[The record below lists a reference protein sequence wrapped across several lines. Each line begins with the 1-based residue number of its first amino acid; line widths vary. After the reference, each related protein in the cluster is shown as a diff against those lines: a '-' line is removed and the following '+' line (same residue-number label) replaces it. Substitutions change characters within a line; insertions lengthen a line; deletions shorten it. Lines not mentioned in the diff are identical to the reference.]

1 MSPRPPPDRRVTAL
15 VSGLDS
21 AIMSGLLARE
31 YDELTPL
38 FVRAG
43 LRWEDAERAALD
55 RFFAALG
62 APAVRP
68 IVELELGATSLYGPH
83 WSAGDEDVPDAT
95 QPDEAW
101 YLPGRNLLLLSIAAT
116 YASLADIA
124 RVAIGILVSNPFPDA
139 RREFLASFEQTAR
152 LALDY
157 RVEVLT
163 PLGQMHKEDV
173 IRAGAGMPIEHALSC
188 ASPVVGGHCGVCGK
202 CAERRLGFIDA
213 GVRDPTA
220 YADALAL

>member
-1 MSPRPPPDRRVTAL
+1 MSPRPPRDRRVAAL

-31 YDELTPL
+31 YDDLTPL
-38 FVRAG
+38 FVRVG
-43 LRWEDAERAALD
+43 LRWEDAERAALE
-55 RFFAALG
+55 RYFTALG

-83 WSAGDEDVPDAT
+83 WSAGDEDVPDAA

-116 YASLADIA
+116 HASLADIE
-124 RVAIGILVSNPFPDA
+124 RVAIGVLASNPFPDA
-139 RREFLASFEQTAR
+139 RHEFLASFEQTAR
-152 LALDY
+152 LALD
-157 RVEVLT
+157 RRIEVLT
-163 PLGQMHKEDV
+163 PLGNMHKQDV
-173 IRAGAGMPIEHALSC
+173 IRAGAAMPIEHALSC

-202 CAERRLGFIDA
+202 CAERRRGFIDA

-220 YADALAL
+220 YAEALEF